1 MRVLVFGGAASG
13 KSEYG
18 EQTLLT
24 LAPPPRYYL
33 ATMAAQ
39 DGESR
44 LRVERHRAARS
55 GREFVTVERPGRLEP
70 SGVPQGGAVLLE
82 DLGNLLA
89 NRMFDPE
96 RAGEWA
102 VEEIDGDLLRLECLA
117 SHLVVVSGDLHRDG
131 LDYPGPTAAYQ
142 RALAQIHRRLAARYD
157 RVVEVVCG
165 LPVVWKGE
173 AT

>member
-1 MRVLVFGGAASG
+1 M
-13 KSEYG
+13 
-18 EQTLLT
+18 
-24 LAPPPRYYL
+24 
-33 ATMAAQ
+33 
-39 DGESR
+39 
-44 LRVERHRAARS
+44 
-55 GREFVTVERPGRLEP
+55 
-70 SGVPQGGAVLLE
+70 PQGGAVLLE

-89 NRMFDPE
+89 NRMFGPE

-102 VEEIDGDLLRLECLA
+102 VEEIDGDLLLLECLA